1 MKKTKHQLL
10 FTLTTCFLL
19 YSTLTI
25 YAGTWEQNNLSW
37 KYKNDDGSYATGWIL
52 DKDYYYYL
60 DDNGVMLSDCL
71 TPDGYYVIIDGRLPW
86 NVKSDVVTSVSNS
99 GKTLATEA
107 KAAGYTVHA
116 DDIINVF
123 ESKAT
128 YNQDDIILTRS
139 GNEYTVDLGVRLNN
153 VNQKALK
160 QLLRLTGYANIEELY
175 NALYQ
180 SFEGTGSPIN
190 FDSFV
195 DIAGHQIKAVNN
207 GNSITY
213 IIK

>member
-1 MKKTKHQLL
+1 MRKMKLL
-10 FTLTTCFLL
+10 IALTTGFMVV
-19 YSTLTI
+19 TALTS
-25 YAGTWEQNNLSW
+25 YAGTWAQNGLDW

-60 DDNGVMLSDCL
+60 NDNGVMLSDCK

-86 NVKSDVVTSVSNS
+86 NVKSDVVTSVSSS

-139 GNEYTVDLGVRLNN
+139 GNEYTVDIGVRLNN
-153 VNQKALK
+153 INQKALK
-160 QLLRLTGYANIEELY
+160 QLLRLTGYSNVDELY
-175 NALYQ
+175 NTLYQ
-180 SFEGTGSPIN
+180 SFEGTRSPIN
-190 FDSFV
+190 FESFV